1 MELTANFQVANQLG
15 SSMSMPSII
24 NGEDGVT
31 PQLRINEET
40 NLWEVS
46 YDDGATWESLGVKAT
61 GAEIST
67 VEQITTSD
75 EDGGENVVRITLT
88 DGRTFD
94 FTTKNG
100 SKGSKGDTGN
110 GIIETIVVDDAVNQK
125 KIVTLTYTDG
135 TSESFD
141 VPYGKDGVS
150 VTHEWEG
157 TTLKV
162 TSASGTSSVDL
173 KGEQGN
179 TPYIKDDYW
188 WIGETNTGVKA
199 KGEDGSGH
207 TPVKGVDYWTEEDK
221 AEMKEFVKNELPT
234 EVSAF
239 NNDAGYLTEVPSE
252 YITEEELNS
261 KGYLTEH
268 QSLEGYAK
276 TTDVPTKVSQLENDK
291 NYLTEVPS
299 EYVTEEELTAKG
311 YLTEHQSLDG
321 YAKTDDIPTKVS
333 ELENDKNYL
342 TEIPSEYVTEEE
354 LEAKKYLT
362 AVPDEYVTESELEG
376 KKYLTSVPE
385 EYVTEDELNNKGY
398 LTSVPDEYVTE
409 DELNAKG
416 YLTEHQSLAE
426 YPKTTEVESKIST
439 HNTNTEAHSDIRI
452 LLQEL
457 NTKITNFL
465 DSDDET
471 LDELSEIITL
481 IKENQGLIAGITTT
495 KVSYTD
501 IVDNL
506 TTALADKPLS
516 ANQGVVLKAL
526 IDDLTNDKL
535 STSDLNTAIDSALAT
550 AKESGEFDG
559 SDGEDGKTPY
569 ILDGYWYIGETNT
582 GVKAEG
588 TNGLDGVFIGT
599 QTAYEEAYSAG
610 LIPVGCIVI
619 IDEASTTAVLGK
631 AILGK
636 MVLGTI

>member
-188 WIGETNTGVKA
+188 WIGETDTGVKA

-252 YITEEELNS
+252 YITESELEA
-261 KGYLTEH
+261 KG
-268 QSLEGYAK
+268 
-276 TTDVPTKVSQLENDK
+276 
-291 NYLTEVPS
+291 YLTEVPS
-299 EYVTEEELTAKG
+299 EYITETELEQKG

-321 YAKTDDIPTKVS
+321 YAKT
-333 ELENDKNYL
+333 E
-342 TEIPSEYVTEEE
+342 EIPSA
-354 LEAKKYLT
+354 L
-362 AVPDEYVTESELEG
+362 SEL
-376 KKYLTSVPE
+376 TDDADHRT
-385 EYVTEDELNNKGY
+385 VTDTEKTTWNNKVDASTYNTHKADYEEHKADTDIHLGDEIALDDTEHLY
-398 LTSVPDEYVTE
+398 IVDSAGNIIAQFDASGLDVAALKLAGIDITDKISTAIADALNGTDNNALQDHINSTDIHVSESDRTTWNNKLDASTYEDFTNEYISHKNDFEAVQIWQQGVAEGTTTVPVADVSNGA
-409 DELNAKG
+409 DGDLKELLNIMIYYAKG
-416 YLTEHQSLAE
+416 YKHSGSGTGTPEATQTTDGYACDVDIEFSSLA
-426 YPKTTEVESKIST
+426 TVESA
-439 HNTNTEAHSDIRI
+439 E
-452 LLQEL
+452 LQSYTGFNAEPTVTI
-457 NTKITNFL
+457 NGNIVRVSGFSN
-465 DSDDET
+465 
-471 LDELSEIITL
+471 
-481 IKENQGLIAGITTT
+481 IAGSSGAGFSLQCGAT
-495 KVSYTD
+495 V
-501 IVDNL
+501 
-506 TTALADKPLS
+506 
-516 ANQGVVLKAL
+516 
-526 IDDLTNDKL
+526 
-535 STSDLNTAIDSALAT
+535 SALLAP
-550 AKESGEFDG
+550 K
-559 SDGEDGKTPY
+559 
-569 ILDGYWYIGETNT
+569 
-582 GVKAEG
+582 
-588 TNGLDGVFIGT
+588 
-599 QTAYEEAYSAG
+599 
-610 LIPVGCIVI
+610 
-619 IDEASTTAVLGK
+619 VL
-631 AILGK
+631 A
-636 MVLGTI
+636 